1 MRIAKAT
8 LTSRWAWA
16 TGLAALVFAVL
27 AYLDY
32 RLKALTAV
40 STADL
45 SGFSELVQFQAAIV
59 VWRPQDFA
67 IRAGFNLGLDYL
79 LMPLYAASFFY
90 SGIVAAEGLTPR
102 PGLPRRIL
110 MAAIWVPLTG
120 ALADAVENGLF
131 LTMLLNG
138 ANQTLLGIAAM
149 ASSIKTVALLIGLL
163 LLLGA
168 VMAKFQERRSGKR
181 F

>member
-79 LMPLYAASFFY
+79 LMPLYAASFF
-90 SGIVAAEGLTPR
+90 
-102 PGLPRRIL
+102 
-110 MAAIWVPLTG
+110 
-120 ALADAVENGLF
+120 
-131 LTMLLNG
+131 
-138 ANQTLLGIAAM
+138 
-149 ASSIKTVALLIGLL
+149 
-163 LLLGA
+163 
-168 VMAKFQERRSGKR
+168 
-181 F
+181 

>member
-1 MRIAKAT
+1 
-8 LTSRWAWA
+8 
-16 TGLAALVFAVL
+16 
-27 AYLDY
+27 
-32 RLKALTAV
+32 
-40 STADL
+40 
-45 SGFSELVQFQAAIV
+45 
-59 VWRPQDFA
+59 
-67 IRAGFNLGLDYL
+67 
-79 LMPLYAASFFY
+79 
-90 SGIVAAEGLTPR
+90 
-102 PGLPRRIL
+102 